1 MTVLGRMRHVWTLGR
16 FSLWHAKGARFNY
29 PRISAVDRPRAPAG
43 VAAPWL
49 LEKDR
54 HMNVENPPVAL
65 ITTSLGLALLAIAL
79 LAVYVARLHKRL
91 NDQDARI
98 MGWLD
103 SMRTLYANTEIKLIE
118 TQRERVLWERALW
131 QRP

>member
-1 MTVLGRMRHVWTLGR
+1 
-16 FSLWHAKGARFNY
+16 
-29 PRISAVDRPRAPAG
+29 
-43 VAAPWL
+43 
-49 LEKDR
+49 
-54 HMNVENPPVAL
+54 MNVENPPVAL

>member
-1 MTVLGRMRHVWTLGR
+1 
-16 FSLWHAKGARFNY
+16 
-29 PRISAVDRPRAPAG
+29 
-43 VAAPWL
+43 
-49 LEKDR
+49 
-54 HMNVENPPVAL
+54 MNVDNPPVAL